1 MSLLLRA
8 ATLVDG
14 TTADVRI
21 EGERIAAVDVALEP
35 EAGDELV
42 DLGGRLLCPAF
53 VEPHAHLD
61 KAFLADR
68 YDNPTGD
75 LMGAIEVMESIRGLI
90 TIDDTIE
97 RAERAV
103 RLMVSNGATAV
114 RTHADLTVQNGLR
127 SVEALLQV
135 RESMRGIC
143 DVQVVCLTG
152 WSVLDESAPEQIE
165 LVREAMSMGVDVLG
179 GCPHLDTDP
188 ARATDVLMTLAAEG
202 GLPVDLH
209 TDETLN
215 PAVLGLE
222 DLAKWVTS
230 TGFPHGVSAS
240 HCVSLGVQP
249 ADVQAVVAEQVAAA
263 GISVITLPH
272 TNLFL
277 QGRQHPSCQPRGL
290 TALPALRAAGV
301 NVAAGAD
308 NLQDPFNLVGKGDP
322 LETAALM
329 VMAGHYLPADAFV
342 ACTAAGRRALG
353 LEPVEVVVG
362 APAELVA
369 IPAADVRRAIAN
381 QPGGRLT
388 VHRGRVVAGE

>member
-1 MSLLLRA
+1 MPLLLRG

-14 TTADVRI
+14 TTADVRLD
-21 EGERIAAVDVALEP
+21 GARIAAVAPALQPAPGE
-35 EAGDELV
+35 ELV
-42 DLGGRLLCPAF
+42 ELRGRLLCPAF

-68 YDNPTGD
+68 FDNPTGD

-103 RLMVSNGATAV
+103 RLMVSNGVTAV

-135 RESMRGIC
+135 RESMREIC

-152 WSVLDESAPEQIE
+152 WSVLDEAAPEQVD
-165 LVREAMSMGVDVLG
+165 LVREAIAMGVDVLG

-188 ARATDVLMTLAAEG
+188 VRATDVLMLLAVEG
-202 GLPVDLH
+202 EIPVDLH
-209 TDETLN
+209 TDETLD
-215 PAVLGLE
+215 PTVLGVQ
-222 DLAKWVTS
+222 DLAKWVSS
-230 TGFPHGVSAS
+230 TGFPHGVTAS

-249 ADVQAVVAEQVAAA
+249 AEVQAAVAEEIAAA

-290 TALPALRAAGV
+290 TALAALRAAGV

-329 VMAGHYLPADAFV
+329 VMAGHYLPADAFL
-342 ACTAAGRRALG
+342 ACTAAARHALG
-353 LEPVEVVVG
+353 IEAVKVEAG

-388 VHRGRVVAGE
+388 IHRGRVVAGE